1 MGQGKK
7 RIYTQKKLTPKKSK
21 AERKKARSP
30 NGFLA
35 LMTGFVGMCAWTLWG
50 AVKKERA
57 DLERSKNIR
66 VRLMSKPL
74 VFSPHASCRM
84 DCRFVDKAAVI
95 STLKNGRV
103 NDRKSNPNARPCPRY
118 AIDEGRVQAVFADC
132 YKDTPVVTVIDTETN
147 HPCGPC

>member
-57 DLERSKNIR
+57 DLERSKVCNIHVFDWR
-66 VRLMSKPL
+66 SMCVLVGQLL
-74 VFSPHASCRM
+74 VFR
-84 DCRFVDKAAVI
+84 V
-95 STLKNGRV
+95 STERNGTKTKYIAW
-103 NDRKSNPNARPCPRY
+103 NICICHMFCCTY
-118 AIDEGRVQAVFADC
+118 VFLQVC
-132 YKDTPVVTVIDTETN
+132 Q
-147 HPCGPC
+147 